1 MAGPRIIVL
10 RPQPGAT
17 ATAQALRGIG
27 HEPLVTPLFAIEP
40 VGWTPADPQAYDAL
54 LVGSANVFRHGGPAL
69 ADLKGLPVYA
79 VGGKTARMASD
90 LGFRVRGQGTGG
102 LAAMLPMLVEDG
114 HLHVLRLAAHAKAQ
128 IARHARGL
136 AAHGIDRK
144 ALQVGEDRVDLPA
157 SRLAIDTRIVYRSRA
172 LPMPD
177 ALAGALA
184 EPAIVLL
191 HSARAAQH
199 FGALVDSAGIDR
211 AHISLA
217 LFAPALVDAAG
228 DGWAAVRIAS
238 SADDRALLDVVA
250 TLCQHGEGPQAEKP
264 ETE

>member
-40 VGWTPADPQAYDAL
+40 VAWTPADPQAYDAL

-114 HLHVLRLAAHAKAQ
+114 HLHVLRLA
-128 IARHARGL
+128 
-136 AAHGIDRK
+136 
-144 ALQVGEDRVDLPA
+144 GEDRVDLPA

>member
-40 VGWTPADPQAYDAL
+40 VAWTPADSQAYDAL

-114 HLHVLRLAAHAKAQ
+114 HLHVLRLA
-128 IARHARGL
+128 
-136 AAHGIDRK
+136 
-144 ALQVGEDRVDLPA
+144 GEDRVDLPA

-199 FGALVDSAGIDR
+199 FSALVDSAGIDR

-250 TLCQHGEGPQAEKP
+250 TLCQHDEGPQAEKP

>member
-1 MAGPRIIVL
+1 MAGARIIVL

-17 ATAQALRGIG
+17 ATAQALRAIG
-27 HEPLVTPLFAIEP
+27 HDPVVTPLFVIEP
-40 VGWTPADPQAYDAL
+40 VAWTPADAEAYDAL

-90 LGFRVRGQGTGG
+90 LGFRVRGQGSGG

-114 HLHVLRLAAHAKAQ
+114 HLHVLRLA
-128 IARHARGL
+128 
-136 AAHGIDRK
+136 
-144 ALQVGEDRVDLPA
+144 GEDRVDLPA
-157 SRLAIDTRIVYRSRA
+157 TRLAIDTRIVYRSRA

-177 ALAGALA
+177 ALREALTG
-184 EPAIVLL
+184 PAIVLL

-199 FGALVDSAGIDR
+199 FGQLVDSAGIDR
-211 AHISLA
+211 AQIRLA

-228 DGWAAVRIAS
+228 EGWAAVRVAS
-238 SADDRALLDVVA
+238 AADDRALLDVVA
-250 TLCQHGEGPQAEKP
+250 TLCQHEAGSQQAEKP

>member
-1 MAGPRIIVL
+1 MAGPRIIGL

-114 HLHVLRLAAHAKAQ
+114 HLHVLRLA
-128 IARHARGL
+128 
-136 AAHGIDRK
+136 
-144 ALQVGEDRVDLPA
+144 GEDRVDLPA

>member
-1 MAGPRIIVL
+1 MGSPRIIVL

-17 ATAQALRGIG
+17 ATAQALRTAG
-27 HEPLVTPLFAIEP
+27 HDPLVTPLFAIEP
-40 VGWTPADPQAYDAL
+40 VAWTPADPEAYDAL

-90 LGFRVRGQGTGG
+90 LGFRVRGQGSGG

-114 HLHVLRLAAHAKAQ
+114 QLHVLRLA
-128 IARHARGL
+128 
-136 AAHGIDRK
+136 
-144 ALQVGEDRVDLPA
+144 GEDRVDLPA
-157 SRLAIDTRIVYRSRA
+157 TRLAIDTRIVYRSRA

-177 ALAGALA
+177 ALRDALA
-184 EPAIVLL
+184 EPSVVLL

-199 FGALVDSAGIDR
+199 FGALVDGAGIDR
-211 AHISLA
+211 SRIRLA
-217 LFAPALVDAAG
+217 LFAPALVEAAG
-228 DGWAAVRIAS
+228 DGWAAVRVAAA
-238 SADDRALLDVVA
+238 ADDRALLDLLPA
-250 TLCQHGEGPQAEKP
+250 LCQHDSEPQAEKP

>member
-1 MAGPRIIVL
+1 MAGARIIVL

-17 ATAQALRGIG
+17 ATAQALRANG
-27 HEPLVTPLFAIEP
+27 HDPLVTPLFAIEP
-40 VGWTPADPQAYDAL
+40 VAWTPADPQAYDAL

-114 HLHVLRLAAHAKAQ
+114 HLHVLRLA
-128 IARHARGL
+128 
-136 AAHGIDRK
+136 
-144 ALQVGEDRVDLPA
+144 GEDRVDLPA

-177 ALAGALA
+177 ALREALTG
-184 EPAIVLL
+184 PAIVLL

-199 FGALVDSAGIDR
+199 FGTLVDSAGIDR
-211 AHISLA
+211 GHISLA

-228 DGWAAVRIAS
+228 DGWASVRIAAA
-238 SADDRALLDVVA
+238 ADDRALLDVVA
-250 TLCQHGEGPQAEKP
+250 TLCQHEAGRQRAKKP

>member
-1 MAGPRIIVL
+1 MAAPRIIVL

-17 ATAQALRGIG
+17 ATAQGLRASG
-27 HEPLVTPLFAIEP
+27 HEPLVTPLFAIEQ
-40 VGWTPADPQAYDAL
+40 VAWTPADPEAYDAL

-79 VGGKTARMASD
+79 VGGKTARMAGD

-114 HLHVLRLAAHAKAQ
+114 HLHVLRLA
-128 IARHARGL
+128 
-136 AAHGIDRK
+136 
-144 ALQVGEDRVDLPA
+144 GEDHVDLPA
-157 SRLAIDTRIVYRSRA
+157 TRLAIDTRIVYRSRA

-177 ALAGALA
+177 GLRDALQD
-184 EPAIVLL
+184 PAIVLL
-191 HSARAAQH
+191 HSARAAEH

-211 AHISLA
+211 STISLA

-228 DGWAAVRIAS
+228 QGWAAVRVAA

-250 TLCQHGEGPQAEKP
+250 TLCQHAPASPEARKP